1 MSIRKLIVLLST
13 LLVLAVVNLAIY
25 DREKLL
31 TQGQVVL
38 LELAP
43 IDPRSLMQ
51 GDYMAL
57 RFKLINDAFSSK
69 ALDEYSVQPK
79 DGIIIVTLDAHGIGT
94 FKRLADGTPDG
105 TPLAAGEIALRYRIR
120 NGQPKFGT
128 NAFFFQ
134 EGQAASYVT
143 ARYGE
148 FRVGRDGEMIL
159 TGLRGRDLAV
169 LGPVRRTTT
178 P

>member
-1 MSIRKLIVLLST
+1 MLST
-13 LLVLAVVNLAIY
+13 LLVLAVVNFTIY
-25 DREKLL
+25 GREKLL
-31 TQGQVVL
+31 TQGRVVL

-43 IDPRSLMQ
+43 VDPRSLMQ

-57 RFKLINDAFSSK
+57 GFKLTSDAFSGK
-69 ALDEYSVQPK
+69 ALDEYSARPK
-79 DGIIIVTLDAHGIGT
+79 DGAIIVTLDAHGIGT
-94 FKRLADGTPDG
+94 FKRRVEGSPDG
-105 TPLAAGEIALRYRIR
+105 TPLTAGEIALRYRIR

-159 TGLRGRDLAV
+159 TGLRGPDLAV